1 MSATVRVDP
10 DICLGSRMCEIRFG
24 HLFKVLDE
32 GLAVPV
38 HEVLESQQ
46 EIDAAVDAMH
56 GCPTGAI
63 AVADEH

>member
-10 DICLGSRMCEIRFG
+10 DICLGSGMCEIRFG
-24 HLFKVLDE
+24 HLFKVADV

-46 EIDAAVDAMH
+46 DIDAAVDAMH

-63 AVADEH
+63 TVTDEH